1 MPDLDT
7 AKFTT
12 ESITVTSTTADAS
25 ADVLYTVPDNHSAL
39 IKFLHLSNGTA
50 STKKAYIQFFHND
63 SSTYKYL
70 ANGLSMAGNS
80 VSGLIS
86 SGEFLLHQK
95 DKIVCYIESGMTL
108 DVTVSAKEYFDPL
121 RQ

>member
-1 MPDLDT
+1 MPNLDI

-12 ESITVTSTTADAS
+12 ESKTITSTSSGAS
-25 ADVLYTVPDNHSAL
+25 ADVLYTVPDNHSSV

-50 STKKAYIQFFHND
+50 STKKAYVQFYHND
-63 SSTYKYL
+63 DSAYYNL
-70 ANGLSMAGNS
+70 ANGLSMAGSS
-80 VSGLIS
+80 VVDLVS

-108 DVTVSAKEYFDPL
+108 DVTVSAKEYFDPQ